1 MFFPFFFFRE
11 LWLFRVQLGMVPKNR
26 LSRRKR
32 KFLGRTGYGFLF
44 LRKILVPGLL
54 VTYFFSRVEG
64 SALDRT
70 TKAKPWSDIPIKK
83 LFGLDAEFQ
92 IENY

>member
-1 MFFPFFFFRE
+1 MAFPCAAGHGAKKSP
-11 LWLFRVQLGMVPKNR
+11 QPPKKKVPRKNQDTV
-26 LSRRKR
+26 LVPEK
-32 KFLGRTGYGFLF
+32 
-44 LRKILVPGLL
+44 KILVPGLL

>member
-32 KFLGRTGYGFLF
+32 KFLEEPGYGFVSKNLGA
-44 LRKILVPGLL
+44 RAR
-54 VTYFFSRVEG
+54 YFF
-64 SALDRT
+64 AL
-70 TKAKPWSDIPIKK
+70 KAPP
-83 LFGLDAEFQ
+83 
-92 IENY
+92 